1 MNTSQCTEVIR
12 YSVPADNVA
21 LSYIFAI
28 VIAFLIS
35 TIIQGCMYMV
45 LVKDSQVLVAFTIRN
60 SDRHI
65 VCHAAKSEV
74 EKPDENLDEECSEV
88 SSS

>member
-28 VIAFLIS
+28 VVVFLIS
-35 TIIQGCMYMV
+35 NMIQAGMYTM
-45 LVKDSQVLVAFTIRN
+45 LVKDSQVLIANTMRITVGG
-60 SDRHI
+60 D
-65 VCHAAKSEV
+65 AAKSEV
-74 EKPDENLDEECSEV
+74 EKPDEQLEEVCSSV